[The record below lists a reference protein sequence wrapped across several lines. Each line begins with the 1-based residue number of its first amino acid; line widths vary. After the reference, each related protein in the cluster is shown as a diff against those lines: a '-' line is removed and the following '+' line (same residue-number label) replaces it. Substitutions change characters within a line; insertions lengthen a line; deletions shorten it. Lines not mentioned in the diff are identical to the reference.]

1 MGGWIITKE
10 QDQIEGVKLGLT
22 SNFSLSDLTVNSE
35 VKDQID
41 LGIGNLIALEQNRVD
56 RFKIEHKKKKSIEF
70 CLGFDYGFD
79 EGRRIRLIIENTKY
93 NGLTVQ
99 ENIDYCEYLISKQGM
114 HYREEVHN
122 NFLQNI
128 ENWGITTLP
137 IEICQMVLKLLDER
151 KIQRALIETH
161 LFYEKEFKLKGS
173 KEIKLLIREL
183 RAVRIKKRENSSF
196 NTSEGKNEIEFKL
209 RTWIKQNSN

>member
-1 MGGWIITKE
+1 MPHTVHSA
-10 QDQIEGVKLGLT
+10 QIKGVKLGLT
-22 SNFSLSDLTVNSE
+22 SNFSLYDLTVNAE
-35 VKDQID
+35 VKNQID
-41 LGIGNLIALEQNRVD
+41 VGIGSPLVLEQNRFD
-56 RFKIEHKKKKSIEF
+56 KFRIKQNKEKPINF
-70 CLGFDYGFD
+70 CLGFGYGFC
-79 EGRRIRLIIENTKY
+79 EGRRMRLIIENSKN

-99 ENIDYCEYLISKQGM
+99 DNITCFEYLISS
-114 HYREEVHN
+114 REFHFHCTEELRITY
-122 NFLQNI
+122 LQNI

-137 IEICQMVLKLLDER
+137 IGICQMVLKLLDER

-196 NTSEGKNEIEFKL
+196 NTSEGKNEIELKL
-209 RTWIKQNSN
+209 RTWIEQNSN